1 MLYREL
7 KSTLTF
13 LLLFVVSVTY
23 SQHRSISPTQIS
35 SSINLDGVLDESA
48 WVSTET
54 ATDFHMHYPYD
65 SLQASSQTEV
75 KMLFDN
81 DNLYIG
87 AICKNNKPTDY
98 VIQSLKRDFDFRE
111 NEAFVVFLDLFNDG
125 TGGMTFGV
133 NPKGV
138 QRDGIIPRGGTKG
151 AQLNWDGKWL
161 AEVHQSPDK
170 TYWSIEMAIPLRTL
184 RFSNNNFTWG
194 VNFARNDLNNNE
206 VSTWSPI
213 TRGFEVATLA
223 QAGKINW
230 QTVPTPQNSKI
241 TLVPYSA
248 VTSGKS
254 YETETDPI
262 LKPKVGLDAKIAL
275 TSSLN
280 LDFTINPDFSQVEVD
295 QQVIDLNRF
304 ELFFPE
310 KRLLFLENSD
320 LFSGLGNSRVR
331 PYFSRR
337 IGSAGS
343 NSVPI
348 HFGARLSGKVSKK
361 LQIGLMT
368 VQTDPV
374 GGLGSNG
381 QNYSIAAIQKA
392 IMGGSSITAFIS
404 NRQSTNGFYLD
415 HNNYNRIG
423 GLELD
428 YRSKNSLWSG
438 KSFLHYSLS
447 DDINNNGLAY
457 SAKLRY
463 KTKAVSL
470 FFGLDGVKENY
481 ISEMGYVPRLRHE
494 FNDSTFRIPYHQIR
508 SNGYYRFFSDNKSS
522 KIDFWSA
529 QFDVNIYTDQNDFS
543 YQEHEVGLSLILRFL
558 DASELEFKATHFSP
572 KLFFPFTLN
581 GLEFPFYVG
590 NYPNRRF
597 VVNFDSGKLS
607 RFHWSSHIGF
617 GGEYMGNRFDL
628 KGEMNYRFKH
638 FIAGG
643 LTFSQQNLSG
653 FPDIYGEANF
663 TLVGSK
669 FEISFNR
676 NLFFTTFLQYNTQSD
691 NFNINSRFNWRFKP
705 MSDLYLVYTENY
717 RVDNLGIKDR
727 ALVLKLNYWLDL

>member
-1 MLYREL
+1 MVNTIYGQ
-7 KSTLTF
+7 
-13 LLLFVVSVTY
+13 VC
-23 SQHRSISPTQIS
+23 SISPTEIS
-35 SSINLDGVLDESA
+35 STINLDGVLDESNWA
-48 WVSTET
+48 TAQT
-54 ATDFHMHYPYD
+54 ATNFHMHYPYD

-75 KMLFDN
+75 KMVFDKN
-81 DNLYIG
+81 NLYIG
-87 AICKNNKPTDY
+87 AICKNKKPTDY
-98 VIQSLKRDFDFRE
+98 IIQSLKRDFDFRE
-111 NEAFVVFLDLFNDG
+111 NEAFVVFLDLFNDA

-151 AQLNWDGKWL
+151 VQLNWDGKWL
-161 AEVHQSPDK
+161 AEVYQSPDK
-170 TYWSIEMAIPLRTL
+170 TYWSVEMAIPLKTL

-194 VNFARNDLNNNE
+194 INFARNDLSNNE
-206 VSTWSPI
+206 VSTWSPV

-230 QTVPTPQNSKI
+230 QVLPKPQSSKI
-241 TLVPYSA
+241 TIVPYSA
-248 VTSGKS
+248 VTSEKL
-254 YETETDPI
+254 YEAQTDPT
-262 LKPKVGLDAKIAL
+262 LKSKIGLDAKVAL

-343 NSVPI
+343 DPVSI
-348 HFGARLSGKVSKK
+348 HFGARLSGKVNKN

-368 VQTDPV
+368 VQTDAV
-374 GGLGSNG
+374 EGLGQNG
-381 QNYSIAAIQKA
+381 QNYSIAAIQQS
-392 IMGGSSITAFIS
+392 IMGGSSFTAFIS
-404 NRQSTNGFYLD
+404 NRQSTNEFYLNHD
-415 HNNYNRIG
+415 SYNRIG
-423 GLELD
+423 GVEFD

-438 KSFLHYSLS
+438 KAFLHYSFVNNL
-447 DDINNNGLAY
+447 DNNGFTY
-457 SAKLRY
+457 SGKMRY
-463 KTKAVSL
+463 KTKEASL
-470 FFGLDGVKENY
+470 FLGIDGVGENY
-481 ISEMGYVPRLRHE
+481 ITEMGYVPRLWHE
-494 FNDSTFRIPYHQIR
+494 YNDSTFRIPYNQIR
-508 SNGYYRFFSDNKSS
+508 SNGYYRFFSKNKTS
-522 KIDFWSA
+522 KIDFWSLRLDA
-529 QFDVNIYTDQNDFS
+529 NIFTNQKDFA
-543 YQEHEVGLSLILRFL
+543 YQEHEVGLSFILRFL
-558 DASELEFKATHFSP
+558 NSSELIVKAIHFSP

-581 GLEFPFYVG
+581 GLESPFYVG
-590 NYPNRRF
+590 NYPNHRF
-597 VVNFDSGKLS
+597 SLNYHSGKLK
-607 RFHWSSHIGF
+607 RFYWDSYIGF
-617 GGEYMGNRFDL
+617 GGEYMGNRFDFR
-628 KGEMNYRFKH
+628 GEMNYRFEH
-638 FIAGG
+638 FITGG

-653 FPDIYGEANF
+653 FPAVFGDAAF

-717 RVDNLGIKDR
+717 RADNLAVKDR

>member
-1 MLYREL
+1 M
-7 KSTLTF
+7 
-13 LLLFVVSVTY
+13 Y
-23 SQHRSISPTQIS
+23 SQHRSISPTEIS
-35 SSINLDGVLDESA
+35 SSINLDGVLDESV
-48 WVSTET
+48 WSTTET
-54 ATDFHMHYPYD
+54 ADDFHMHYPYD

-75 KMLFDN
+75 KMLFDKG
-81 DNLYIG
+81 NLYIG
-87 AICKNNKPTDY
+87 AICKNDSPTDY

-111 NEAFVVFLDLFNDG
+111 NEAFIVFLDLFNDG

-151 AQLNWDGKWL
+151 VQLNWDGKWL
-161 AEVHQSPDK
+161 AEVFQSPDK
-170 TYWSIEMAIPLRTL
+170 TYWSIEMAIPLKTL

-194 VNFARNDLNNNE
+194 INFARNDLNNNE
-206 VSTWSPI
+206 VSTWSPV

-223 QAGKINW
+223 QAGKVNW
-230 QTVPTPQNSKI
+230 QSLPTPQNSKI
-241 TLVPYSA
+241 TIIPYSA
-248 VTSGKS
+248 VTSERS
-254 YETETDPI
+254 YENQTDPTLAAKI
-262 LKPKVGLDAKIAL
+262 GLDAKIAL

-343 NSVPI
+343 DPVPI

-368 VQTDPV
+368 VQTDAV
-374 GGLGSNG
+374 EGLGKNG
-381 QNYSIAAIQKA
+381 QNYSIVAVQRSVLK
-392 IMGGSSITAFIS
+392 GSSLTAFIS
-404 NRQSTNGFYLD
+404 NRQGVNEFYLD

-423 GLELD
+423 GLEFD
-428 YRSKNSLWSG
+428 YRSKNSFWSG
-438 KSFLHYSLS
+438 KAFLHYSFS

-457 SAKLRY
+457 SGKLRY
-463 KTKAVSL
+463 KIKEASL
-470 FFGLDGVKENY
+470 FFGIDGVKENY
-481 ISEMGYVPRLRHE
+481 IAEMGYVPRLWHE
-494 FNDSTFRIPYHQIR
+494 YNDSTFRIPYHQIR
-508 SNGYYRFFSDNKSS
+508 SNGYYRFFSNSQNS
-522 KIDFWSA
+522 KVDFLSVR
-529 QFDVNIYTDQNDFS
+529 FDANIFTDQNDFS
-543 YQEHEVGLSLILRFL
+543 YQEHEVGLSFILRFL
-558 DASELEFKATHFSP
+558 NSSELKFKAAHFSP

-581 GLEFPFYVG
+581 GLDFPFLSG

-597 VVNFDSGKLS
+597 SLSYDSGKL
-607 RFHWSSHIGF
+607 RRLHWSSYLGF
-617 GGEYMGNRFDL
+617 GGEYMGNRFDYR
-628 KGEMNYRFKH
+628 GDINYRFKH
-638 FIAGG
+638 FITGG
-643 LTFSQQNLSG
+643 ITFSQQNLSG
-653 FPDIYGEANF
+653 FPDGYGDASF
-663 TLVGSK
+663 SLIGSK
-669 FEISFNR
+669 FEISFNK

-717 RVDNLGIKDR
+717 RAEGVNVKDR

>member
-13 LLLFVVSVTY
+13 LLLLVVSVTY
-23 SQHRSISPTQIS
+23 SQHRSISPTEIS
-35 SSINLDGVLDESA
+35 SSINLDGVLDESVWA
-48 WVSTET
+48 TTET
-54 ATDFHMHYPYD
+54 AEGFHMHYPYD

-75 KMLFDN
+75 KILFDKN
-81 DNLYIG
+81 NLYIG
-87 AICKNNKPTDY
+87 AICKNDSPTDY
-98 VIQSLKRDFDFRE
+98 IIQSLKRDFDFRE

-151 AQLNWDGKWL
+151 VQLNWDGKWL

-170 TYWSIEMAIPLRTL
+170 TFWSIEMAIPLKTL
-184 RFSNNNFTWG
+184 RFYNNNFTWG
-194 VNFARNDLNNNE
+194 INFARNDLSNNE
-206 VSTWSPI
+206 VSTWSPV

-223 QAGKINW
+223 QAGKVNW
-230 QTVPTPQNSKI
+230 QILPTSQKSKV
-241 TLVPYSA
+241 TLVPYTA
-248 VTSGKS
+248 VSTDKS
-254 YETETDPI
+254 STDPT
-262 LKPKVGLDAKIAL
+262 LGSKVGLDAKIAL

-320 LFSGLGNSRVR
+320 LFSGLGNSRER

-343 NSVPI
+343 DPVQI
-348 HFGARLSGKVSKK
+348 HFGARLSGKVSKN

-368 VQTDPV
+368 VQTDAV
-374 GGLGSNG
+374 EGLGQNG
-381 QNYSIAAIQKA
+381 QNYSIAAVQKSLL
-392 IMGGSSITAFIS
+392 GGSSVTAFIS

-423 GLELD
+423 GIEFD
-428 YRSKNSLWSG
+428 FRSKNSLWSG
-438 KSFLHYSLS
+438 KSFLHYSFS
-447 DDINNNGLAY
+447 DDIHNNGLAY
-457 SAKLRY
+457 STKLRY
-463 KTKAVSL
+463 KTKKTSL
-470 FFGLDGVKENY
+470 FLGIDGVQENY
-481 ISEMGYVPRLRHE
+481 ITEMGYVPRLRHE
-494 FNDSTFRIPYHQIR
+494 YNDSTFRIPYQQIR
-508 SNGYYRFFSDNKSS
+508 SNGYYRFFSKDKSS

-529 QFDVNIYTDQNDFS
+529 RFDANIFIDQNDFS
-543 YQEHEVGLSLILRFL
+543 YQEHDLGLSFILRFL
-558 DASELEFKATHFSP
+558 DASELKVKATHFSP

-581 GLEFPFYVG
+581 GLEFPFYAG

-597 VVNFDSGKLS
+597 TVDFDSGKLS
-607 RFHWSSHIGF
+607 RFHWNSHIGF

-628 KGEMNYRFKH
+628 QGEIHYRFKH
-638 FIAGG
+638 FITGG

-653 FPDIYGEANF
+653 FPDVFGQAAF

-669 FEISFNR
+669 FEVSFNR

-717 RVDNLGIKDR
+717 RADNLSVKDR